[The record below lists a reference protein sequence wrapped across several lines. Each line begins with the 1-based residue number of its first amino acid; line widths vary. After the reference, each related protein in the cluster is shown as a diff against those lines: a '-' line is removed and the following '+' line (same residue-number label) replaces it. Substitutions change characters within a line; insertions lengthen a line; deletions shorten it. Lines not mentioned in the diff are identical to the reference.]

1 MYKRRLKLATAIL
14 VLVMVLLSQSA
25 VFAQNDAGSGKGYA
39 VKVYAG
45 EENLELSLEDLKS
58 LPAEYQIEDEY
69 IYNSKGGLKSAKVKG
84 VSLAYLLKE
93 KAGINAG
100 VTELIFKASDGYPID
115 PQPLEDVLSEDLKYV
130 LAYEIDGE
138 LIDNDGDPSNEEIV
152 VYRKVK
158 EEGEFGTVFK
168 MVDTITIDDEK
179 IVEEPV
185 VEEPVVEEPKEE
197 PEEKPVEEPT
207 VSVEFTDITEEYEFA
222 KTAITKLAEL
232 GIINGVGDNK
242 YAPELEF
249 TSDKFCKIMV
259 EVLNYE
265 LVEYEGN
272 FADVKAED
280 WFASYVGT
288 AFKTGLFKG
297 RSDNIFAPNEVITRQ
312 ELATAVGRAAIQAE
326 LVGEEKMAK
335 FIMDKTPFEDKASV
349 AEWAAKE
356 VAWLE
361 AQGAFKGVAD
371 ENFEPVKVVNRAEA
385 AVIVYN
391 TFFKE

>member
-1 MYKRRLKLATAIL
+1 MYKRRLKLVTALL
-14 VLVMVLLSQSA
+14 VLVMVLLSQPA
-25 VFAQNDAGSGKGYA
+25 VFAENGAELGKEYA
-39 VKVYAG
+39 VEVYAG
-45 EENLELSLEDLKS
+45 EKNVKLSLEDLKG

-69 IYNSKGGLKSAKVKG
+69 IYNSKAGEKSANIKG

-93 KAGINAG
+93 MAGINAG

-115 PQPLEDVLSEDLKYV
+115 PQALEDVLNEDLKYV
-130 LAYEIDGE
+130 LAYEVNGE

-152 VYRKVK
+152 VYRKMK
-158 EEGEFGTVFK
+158 EEGEFGTVLK
-168 MVDTITIDDEK
+168 MVDTITVDDEK
-179 IVEEPV
+179 LVEKPVEES
-185 VEEPVVEEPKEE
+185 KEE
-197 PEEKPVEEPT
+197 PVEEPT
-207 VSVEFTDITEEYEFA
+207 VNVEFTDITAEYEFA
-222 KTAITKLAEL
+222 KTAIEKLAGL

-242 YAPELEF
+242 YAPEQEF
-249 TSDKFCKIMV
+249 TRAQFCKIMV
-259 EVLNYE
+259 EILNYE

-272 FADVKAED
+272 FTDVKAED

-297 RSDNIFAPNEVITRQ
+297 RSDDIFAPNEVITRQ

-326 LVGEEKMAK
+326 LVGEEKMGK
-335 FIMDKTPFEDKASV
+335 FIMDKTPFDDKDLV

-371 ENFEPVKVVNRAEA
+371 KDFEPVKIVNRAEA

-391 TFFKE
+391 TFFNE

>member
-1 MYKRRLKLATAIL
+1 MYKRRLKVVTALLA
-14 VLVMVLLSQSA
+14 LVMVLLSQSV

-39 VKVYAG
+39 VEVYAG
-45 EENLELSLEDLKS
+45 EENLKLSLGDLKG
-58 LPAEYQIEDEY
+58 LPAEYQIDDEY
-69 IYNSKGGLKSAKVKG
+69 IYNSKGGVKSAKVKG
-84 VSLAYLLKE
+84 VSLAHLLKE

-130 LAYEIDGE
+130 LAYEVNGE
-138 LIDNDGDPSNEEIV
+138 AIDNDGDPGNEEIV

-168 MVDTITIDDEK
+168 LVDTITVDEEK
-179 IVEEPV
+179 LVEK
-185 VEEPVVEEPKEE
+185 PKEE
-197 PEEKPVEEPT
+197 PVEKPT
-207 VSVEFTDITEEYEFA
+207 DSVEFTDVTAEYEFA
-222 KTAITKLAEL
+222 KTAIKKLAEL
-232 GIINGVGDNK
+232 GIINGMGDNK
-242 YAPELEF
+242 YAPGQEF
-249 TSDKFCKIMV
+249 TRAQFCKIMV

-272 FADVKAED
+272 FTDVKAGD
-280 WFASYVGT
+280 WFVSYVGT
-288 AFKTGLFKG
+288 AVKTGLFQGYPDKTFG
-297 RSDNIFAPNEVITRQ
+297 PDKNITRQ

-371 ENFEPVKVVNRAEA
+371 KNFEPVKVVNRAEA